1 MRILGLDI
9 GSTSIKAVEVDTAF
23 GRFEIHEYHEVRVNP
38 GESAIAVAGGLVRS
52 LPKSP
57 DRVIVPLRASR
68 VTLRN
73 LRLPTRDKKAI
84 QSSVAF
90 ELEDDL
96 PFEADQAASDFVIL
110 GSAGA
115 ESQVHVSA
123 ALRSNLD
130 DYLGLAVQSG
140 VDPDTLTT
148 EACCYR
154 ALLRKMP
161 LPETTLE
168 RPILVVNVGHE
179 RTTIYA
185 QFGGTPLFCREIPW
199 GGRDI
204 SVILSS
210 RYGLS
215 MDAAERT
222 KIDNGF
228 VLPLSQLPT
237 VSEQQRDFSETVF
250 EAIQGLCRDIRQ
262 ADLSCKNLTGH
273 RPGMVFLTGGTS
285 LLPGLPALLSEETK
299 IVCQPLRA
307 LSQVKVGV
315 TYSEET
321 DAKFALATGAALAS
335 LTSERPFLINF
346 RKGEFAKHGGGAEI
360 DLSLFAK
367 PLATL
372 AVSSVILLVLL
383 FTESTLYDQRIRD
396 TNTQLE
402 KTVKTFFGS
411 LSPSAV
417 KSYLSN
423 TANLKKNIDAELSKE
438 RALVALLAPNP
449 HSPFEFL
456 KDISSAIPKDVVTD
470 LMRYQVGSST
480 NSEPFA
486 SSSVSEPTVELEF
499 WVANQANADGVDRS
513 LSSKLKGYRKSE
525 LEEVAAAKGASGAAK
540 KYKMIVNGSIAGSNN
555 SASPAK
561 TTK

>member
-23 GRFEIHEYHEVRVNP
+23 GRFEIHEYHEVRVHP
-38 GESAIAVAGGLVRS
+38 GESAIAVAGGLVHG
-52 LPKSP
+52 LPKTP
-57 DRVIVPLRASR
+57 DRVVVPLRASR

-73 LRLPTRDKKAI
+73 LKLPTRDKKAI

-96 PFEADQAASDFVIL
+96 PFETDQAASDFVIL
-110 GSAGA
+110 GTIGN

-123 ALRSNLD
+123 ALKSMLD
-130 DYLGLAVQSG
+130 DYLGLAVQAG

-148 EACCYR
+148 EACSYR

-161 LPETTLE
+161 LSGPVLE
-168 RPILVVNVGHE
+168 RPILIVNIGHE

-185 QFGGTPLFCREIPW
+185 QYDGAPLFCREIAW
-199 GGRDI
+199 GGREI
-204 SVILSS
+204 NVILSS
-210 RYGLS
+210 RYGLA

-222 KIDNGF
+222 KIDAGF
-228 VLPLSQLPT
+228 VLPHSQLST

-250 EAIQGLCRDIRQ
+250 ESVQSLIRDIRQ

-273 RPGMVFLTGGTS
+273 RPGMIYLTGGAS
-285 LLPGLPALLSEETK
+285 LLPGLPALLSEEVK

-307 LSQVKVGV
+307 LSQVKSGV

-321 DAKFALATGAALAS
+321 DAKFALAAGAALS
-335 LTSERPFLINF
+335 YLTSERPFLINF
-346 RKGEFAKHGGGAEI
+346 RKGEFAKHGGGADI

-367 PLATL
+367 PLKTL
-372 AVSSVILLVLL
+372 AIAAGVLLVLL
-383 FTESTLYDQRIRD
+383 GVESTLYEQKIKD
-396 TNTQLE
+396 TNSQLE
-402 KTVKTFFGS
+402 KTVKNFFGA

-423 TANLKKNIDAELSKE
+423 TNNLKKNIDAELAKE

-449 HSPFEFL
+449 HSPYEFL
-456 KDISSAIPKDVVTD
+456 KDISTSVSRDVVTD
-470 LMRYQVGSST
+470 LMHFQVGSSK
-480 NSEPFA
+480 NIEPYA
-486 SSSVSEPTVELEF
+486 SDSVSEPLVELEF
-499 WVANQANADGVDRS
+499 TVANPQVAEGLERAIA
-513 LSSKLKGYRKSE
+513 SKLKGFRKSE
-525 LEEVAAAKGASGAAK
+525 LQEVPGKTAPGAAK
-540 KYKMIVNGSIAGSNN
+540 KYKIVFNGAIGS
-555 SASPAK
+555 AK
-561 TTK
+561 PTK

>member
-23 GRFEIHEYHEVRVNP
+23 GRFEIHEYHEVKVNP
-38 GESAIAVAGGLVRS
+38 GESAIAVAGAMVRS

-57 DRVIVPLRASR
+57 DRVVVPLRANR

-96 PFEADQAASDFVIL
+96 PFETDQAASDFVIL
-110 GSAGA
+110 GTTGQ
-115 ESQVHVSA
+115 ESQIHVSA
-123 ALRSNLD
+123 ALKTMLD
-130 DYLGLAVQSG
+130 DYLGLAVESG
-140 VDPDTLTT
+140 VDPDTLTS
-148 EACCYR
+148 EACAYR

-168 RPILVVNVGHE
+168 RPILVVNIGHE

-185 QFGGTPLFCREIPW
+185 QFGGIPLYCREIAW

-204 SVILSS
+204 TVILSN

-222 KIDNGF
+222 KMDNGF
-228 VLPLSQLPT
+228 VLPLSQLAT
-237 VSEQQRDFSETVF
+237 VSEQQRDFSETVY
-250 EAIQGLCRDIRQ
+250 EALQGLCRDIRQ

-273 RPGMVFLTGGTS
+273 RPGMIFITGGTS

-299 IVCQPLRA
+299 MVCQPLRA
-307 LSQVKVGV
+307 LSQVKTGV

-321 DAKFALATGAALAS
+321 DAKFALAAGAALS
-335 LTSERPFLINF
+335 FLTSERPFLINF
-346 RKGEFAKHGGGAEI
+346 RKGEFAKHGGRADL

-367 PLATL
+367 PLKTL
-372 AVSSVILLVLL
+372 AASAVILLILL
-383 FTESTLYDQRIRD
+383 GVESTLYDQRIKD
-396 TNTQLE
+396 TNAQLE
-402 KTVKTFFGS
+402 KTVKNFFGS

-449 HSPFEFL
+449 HSPLEFL
-456 KDISSAIPKDVVTD
+456 KDLSTSVSKDVVTD
-470 LMRYQVGSST
+470 LMKYHVGSST
-480 NSEPFA
+480 NAEPYA
-486 SSSVSEPTVELEF
+486 SSSISEPSVELEF
-499 WVANQANADGVDRS
+499 WVANPQIAEGLQRAI
-513 LSSKLKGYRKSE
+513 SSKIKGYRKSE
-525 LEEVAAAKGASGAAK
+525 LTEVEGKAAPGAAK
-540 KYKMIVNGSIAGSNN
+540 KYRITINGSIGE
-555 SASPAK
+555 AK
-561 TTK
+561 ATK

>member
-38 GESAIAVAGGLVRS
+38 GESAVAVAGGLVRS

-57 DRVIVPLRASR
+57 DRVVVPLRANR

-96 PFEADQAASDFVIL
+96 PFEADQAMSDFVIL
-110 GSAGA
+110 GNTGI

-123 ALRSNLD
+123 ALKSTLD
-130 DYLGLAVQSG
+130 DYLGLAVESG

-148 EACCYR
+148 EACAYR

-161 LPETTLE
+161 LPETITE
-168 RPILVVNVGHE
+168 RPILIVNVGHE

-185 QFGGTPLFCREIPW
+185 QFGGVPLYCREIPW

-250 EAIQGLCRDIRQ
+250 EGLQGLVRDIRQ

-273 RPGMVFLTGGTS
+273 RPGMIYLTGGTS

-307 LSQVKVGV
+307 LSQVKSGV

-321 DAKFALATGAALAS
+321 DAKFALAAGAALSS

-346 RKGEFAKHGGGAEI
+346 RKGEFSRHGGGAEI

-367 PLATL
+367 PLKTL
-372 AVSSVILLVLL
+372 ALSAAVLLILLFV
-383 FTESTLYDQRIRD
+383 ESTLYEERIKE
-396 TNTQLE
+396 TNAQLE
-402 KTVKTFFGS
+402 KTVKTFFGQ

-423 TANLKKNIDAELSKE
+423 TSNLKKNIDAELSKE

-456 KDISSAIPKDVVTD
+456 KDISSAISKDVVTD
-470 LMRYQVGSST
+470 MMRFHVGSST
-480 NSEPFA
+480 NTEPYA
-486 SSSVSEPTVELEF
+486 SASVSEPSVEIEF
-499 WVANQANADGVDRS
+499 LVPNTQMAEGLDRA
-513 LSSKLKGYRKSE
+513 LVGKLKGYRKSD
-525 LEEVAAAKGASGAAK
+525 LVQSGAK
-540 KYKMIVNGSIAGSNN
+540 KFKLVVNGAIGGA
-555 SASPAK
+555 
-561 TTK
+561 TK

>member
-38 GESAIAVAGGLVRS
+38 GESSIAVAGAMVRS

-57 DRVIVPLRASR
+57 DRVIVPLRANR
-68 VTLRN
+68 TTLRN

-84 QSSVAF
+84 QSSVGF

-110 GSAGA
+110 GTAGN

-123 ALRSNLD
+123 ALRSALD

-148 EACCYR
+148 EACAYR
-154 ALLRKMP
+154 ALLRKIP
-161 LPETTLE
+161 IPDTVLE

-185 QFGGTPLFCREIPW
+185 QFEGLPLFCREIPW

-204 SVILSS
+204 SVILSN

-250 EAIQGLCRDIRQ
+250 EALQGLCRDIRQ

-273 RPGMVFLTGGTS
+273 RPGMVYLTGGS
-285 LLPGLPALLSEETK
+285 SMLPGLPALLSEETK

-307 LSQVKVGV
+307 LSQVKNGV

-321 DAKFALATGAALAS
+321 DAKFALAAGSALS
-335 LTSERPFLINF
+335 FLTSERPFLINF
-346 RKGEFAKHGGGAEI
+346 RRGDFAKHGGGADI
-360 DLSLFAK
+360 DLSLFLK
-367 PLATL
+367 PMKTLGVAAVLLLAL
-372 AVSSVILLVLL
+372 LLVESSLYDKKI
-383 FTESTLYDQRIRD
+383 EST
-396 TNTQLE
+396 NSQLE
-402 KTVKTFFGS
+402 KTVKNFFGS

-417 KSYLSN
+417 RSYLSN
-423 TANLKKNIDAELSKE
+423 TNNLKKNIDAELSKE

-456 KDISSAIPKDVVTD
+456 REISNSIGKDVVTD
-470 LMRYQVGSST
+470 MMKYNVGSST
-480 NSEPFA
+480 KSDPYG
-486 SSSVSEPTVELEF
+486 SPSVSEEPVEIEF
-499 WVANQANADGVDRS
+499 WVANAAVAEQLDRV
-513 LSSKLKGYRKSE
+513 LSPKLKGYRKSE
-525 LEEVAAAKGASGAAK
+525 LEEVPKGAPGAAK
-540 KYKMIVNGSIAGSNN
+540 KYKFTVNGAIGGG
-555 SASPAK
+555 K
-561 TTK
+561 

>member
-52 LPKSP
+52 LPKTP
-57 DRVIVPLRASR
+57 DRVVVPLRANR

-73 LRLPTRDKKAI
+73 LKLPTRDKKAI

-96 PFEADQAASDFVIL
+96 PFEADQAMADFVIL
-110 GSAGA
+110 GNTGI

-123 ALRSNLD
+123 ALKSTLD
-130 DYLGLAVQSG
+130 DYLGLAVESG

-148 EACCYR
+148 EACAYR
-154 ALLRKMP
+154 ALLRKIP
-161 LPETTLE
+161 LPETITE
-168 RPILVVNVGHE
+168 RPILIVNLGHE

-185 QFGGTPLFCREIPW
+185 QFDGIPLYCREIPW

-204 SVILSS
+204 SVVLSS

-222 KIDNGF
+222 KVDNGF

-250 EAIQGLCRDIRQ
+250 EGLQNLVRDIRQ

-273 RPGMVFLTGGTS
+273 RPGMIYLTGGTS

-307 LSQVKVGV
+307 LSQVKSGV

-321 DAKFALATGAALAS
+321 DAKFALAAGTALSS

-346 RKGEFAKHGGGAEI
+346 RKGEFARHGGGAEI

-367 PLATL
+367 PLRTL
-372 AVSSVILLVLL
+372 ALSSVVLLILLGV
-383 FTESTLYDQRIRD
+383 ESTLYDQRIKD
-396 TNTQLE
+396 TNAQLE
-402 KTVKTFFGS
+402 KTVKSFFGQ

-423 TANLKKNIDAELSKE
+423 TSNLKKNIDAELSKE

-456 KDISSAIPKDVVTD
+456 KDISAAISKDVVTD
-470 LMRYQVGSST
+470 MMRYHVGSST
-480 NSEPFA
+480 NSEPYA
-486 SSSVSEPTVELEF
+486 SVSVSEPSVEMEF
-499 WVANQANADGVDRS
+499 LVANPQMAEGLDRA
-513 LSSKLKGYRKSE
+513 LVGKLKGYRKSE
-525 LEEVAAAKGASGAAK
+525 LEPAGGK
-540 KYKMIVNGSIAGSNN
+540 KYKLIVNGAIGGS
-555 SASPAK
+555 
-561 TTK
+561 TK

>member
-38 GESAIAVAGGLVRS
+38 GESAIAVAGGMVRS

-57 DRVIVPLRASR
+57 DRVVVPLRANR

-110 GSAGA
+110 GTTGN
-115 ESQVHVSA
+115 ESQIHVAA
-123 ALRSNLD
+123 ALKTTLD
-130 DYLGLAVQSG
+130 DYLGLAVESG

-148 EACCYR
+148 EAIAYR

-161 LPETTLE
+161 IPDTVLE

-185 QFGGTPLFCREIPW
+185 QYDGMPLYCREIAW

-204 SVILSS
+204 NIVLSN

-250 EAIQGLCRDIRQ
+250 EALQGLCRDIRQ
-262 ADLSCKNLTGH
+262 ADLSCKSLTGH
-273 RPGMVFLTGGTS
+273 RPGMIYLTGGTS

-307 LSQVKVGV
+307 LSQVKNGV
-315 TYSEET
+315 TYSEES
-321 DAKFALATGAALAS
+321 DAKFALAAGSALS
-335 LTSERPFLINF
+335 FLTSERPFLINF
-346 RKGEFAKHGGGAEI
+346 RKGEFGKHGGGAEI
-360 DLSLFAK
+360 DLSIFAK
-367 PLATL
+367 PLKTL
-372 AVSSVILLVLL
+372 AISAVILLVLL
-383 FTESTLYDQRIRD
+383 GVESTLYDQRIKD
-396 TNTQLE
+396 TNAQLE
-402 KTVKTFFGS
+402 KTVKSFFGS

-423 TANLKKNIDAELSKE
+423 TTNLRKNIDAELSKE

-456 KDISSAIPKDVVTD
+456 KDLSGAISKDVVTD
-470 LMRYQVGSST
+470 MMKYHVGSSANT
-480 NSEPFA
+480 EPYA
-486 SSSVSEPTVELEF
+486 STSVAEPSVELEF
-499 WVANQANADGVDRS
+499 WVSNPQVAENLDRAIS
-513 LSSKLKGYRKSE
+513 GKIRDYRKGE
-525 LEEVAAAKGASGAAK
+525 LEEVSGGGKSAPGAAK
-540 KYKMIVNGSIAGSNN
+540 KYRMLVNGSIGDPSLK
-555 SASPAK
+555 SK
-561 TTK
+561 K

>member
-23 GRFEIHEYHEVRVNP
+23 GRFEIHEYHEVRVHP
-38 GESAIAVAGGLVRS
+38 GESAIAVAGGLIHG
-52 LPKSP
+52 LPKTP
-57 DRVIVPLRASR
+57 DRVVVPLRANR

-110 GSAGA
+110 GNTGA
-115 ESQVHVSA
+115 ESQIHVSA
-123 ALRSNLD
+123 ALKATLD

-148 EACCYR
+148 EACAYR

-161 LPETTLE
+161 LTEAVQE
-168 RPILVVNVGHE
+168 RPILIVNIGHE

-185 QFGGTPLFCREIPW
+185 QFENIPLFCREIAW
-199 GGRDI
+199 GGREI
-204 SVILSS
+204 NVILSN
-210 RYGLS
+210 RYGLA

-222 KIDNGF
+222 KVDNGF
-228 VLPLSQLPT
+228 VLPLTQLEN
-237 VSEQQRDFSETVF
+237 VSDQQRDFSETVY
-250 EAIQGLCRDIRQ
+250 EGLQELTRDIRQ
-262 ADLSCKNLTGH
+262 ADLSCKNLTSF
-273 RPGMVFLTGGTS
+273 RPGMIYLTGGAS

-307 LSQVKVGV
+307 LSQVKSGV

-321 DAKFALATGAALAS
+321 DAKFALAAGAALS
-335 LTSERPFLINF
+335 YLTSERPFLINF
-346 RKGEFAKHGGGAEI
+346 RKGAFSKHGGGADI

-367 PLATL
+367 PLKTL
-372 AVSSVILLVLL
+372 AASAVLLLILLGV
-383 FTESTLYDQRIRD
+383 ESTLYDQRIKD
-396 TNTQLE
+396 TNTLLE
-402 KTVKTFFGS
+402 KTVKNFFGS
-411 LSPSAV
+411 LSPGAV

-423 TANLKKNIDAELSKE
+423 TSNLKRNIDAELSKE

-456 KDISSAIPKDVVTD
+456 RDISTSISREVVTD
-470 LMRYQVGSST
+470 LVRYQVGSST
-480 NSEPFA
+480 NAEPYA
-486 SSSVSEPTVELEF
+486 SSSVLEPLVELEF
-499 WVANQANADGVDRS
+499 RVANPQVAEGLERA
-513 LSSKLKGYRKSE
+513 LAPKLRGFRKSDLAE
-525 LEEVAAAKGASGAAK
+525 APGK
-540 KYKMIVNGSIAGSNN
+540 KYKLIVNGAIGDAK
-555 SASPAK
+555 SAK
-561 TTK
+561 

>member
-38 GESAIAVAGGLVRS
+38 GESAIAVAGGLVRG
-52 LPKSP
+52 LPKTP
-57 DRVIVPLRASR
+57 DRVIVPLRANR
-68 VTLRN
+68 VTIRN

-110 GSAGA
+110 GNSGN

-123 ALRSNLD
+123 ALKTTLD
-130 DYLGLAVQSG
+130 DYLGLAVESG
-140 VDPDTLTT
+140 VDPDTLTP
-148 EACCYR
+148 EACAYR

-168 RPILVVNVGHE
+168 RPILIVNTGHE

-185 QFGGTPLFCREIPW
+185 QYGGTPLFCREISW

-204 SVILSS
+204 SVVLSS

-222 KIDNGF
+222 KMDNGF

-250 EAIQGLCRDIRQ
+250 EALQGLCRDIRQ

-273 RPGMVFLTGGTS
+273 RPGMIFLTGGTS

-307 LSQVKVGV
+307 LSQVKSGV
-315 TYSEET
+315 TYSEES
-321 DAKFALATGAALAS
+321 DAKFALAAGAALAS

-346 RKGEFAKHGGGAEI
+346 RRGEFAKNHGGAEI
-360 DLSLFAK
+360 DLSIFAK
-367 PLATL
+367 PLKTL
-372 AVSSVILLVLL
+372 AISAVLLLILLGV
-383 FTESTLYDQRIRD
+383 ESTLYDKKITD
-396 TNTQLE
+396 TNAQLE
-402 KTVKTFFGS
+402 KTVKSFFGS

-423 TANLKKNIDAELSKE
+423 TGNLKKNIDAELSKE

-456 KDISSAIPKDVVTD
+456 KDISTAIPKDVVTD

-480 NSEPFA
+480 NAEPYA
-486 SSSVSEPTVELEF
+486 SSSVGEPSVELEF
-499 WVANQANADGVDRS
+499 WVSNQAGADS
-513 LSSKLKGYRKSE
+513 LDKVISGKLKGYRKGE
-525 LEEVAAAKGASGAAK
+525 LTEAETKGAPGAAK
-540 KYKMIVNGSIAGSNN
+540 KYKLVVNGSIAGSGGP
-555 SASPAK
+555 SAA
-561 TTK
+561 TKNTK